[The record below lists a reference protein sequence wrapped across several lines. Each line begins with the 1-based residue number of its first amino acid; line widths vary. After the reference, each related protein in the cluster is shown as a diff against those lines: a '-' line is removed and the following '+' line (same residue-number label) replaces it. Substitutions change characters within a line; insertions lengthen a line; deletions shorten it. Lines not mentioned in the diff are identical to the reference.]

1 MFESLHPGWPV
12 KDWLTFPNPIDVRSK
27 ELLDATSYYES
38 YDMLPRVPNLLQLH
52 ILTLATSVFGECMAM
67 LRYNIYNHLQSAL
80 KAKAR
85 AASPANQAGISS
97 LHMPGVNLVD
107 FLQW

>member
-1 MFESLHPGWPV
+1 M
-12 KDWLTFPNPIDVRSK
+12 KDWLTFPVPIDVRSK
-27 ELLDATSYYES
+27 KLLDATSYEP

-52 ILTLATSVFGECMAM
+52 ILTLATSVFGEYIAM
-67 LRYNIYNHLQSAL
+67 LRYNICNHLPSAL